1 MSVSL
6 HRPHCVVSQRAAY
19 TTVLQEWLRVS
30 CHKAADTAV
39 VKAYMSAFA
48 SISPQL
54 LEFVI
59 NMADGNGNTALH
71 YTVSHSNFPV
81 VKLLLDTGELCV
93 YICMCVCDQ
102 GLIVKLLLI
111 PLSQMF
117 QCFPVFCHLVS
128 HTVSCHTSLSL
139 FVLRLYRLSH

>member
-1 MSVSL
+1 M
-6 HRPHCVVSQRAAY
+6 
-19 TTVLQEWLRVS
+19 LQEWLRVS

-39 VKAYMSAFA
+39 VKAYMDTFA

-81 VKLLLDTGELCV
+81 VKLLLDTGELDVIV
-93 YICMCVCDQ
+93 Y
-102 GLIVKLLLI
+102 
-111 PLSQMF
+111 
-117 QCFPVFCHLVS
+117 
-128 HTVSCHTSLSL
+128 
-139 FVLRLYRLSH
+139 FVQKYLKRN

>member
-1 MSVSL
+1 M
-6 HRPHCVVSQRAAY
+6 
-19 TTVLQEWLRVS
+19 S

-39 VKAYMSAFA
+39 VKAYMSTFA

-81 VKLLLDTGELCV
+81 VKLLLDTGELWRE
-93 YICMCVCDQ
+93 
-102 GLIVKLLLI
+102 
-111 PLSQMF
+111 
-117 QCFPVFCHLVS
+117 
-128 HTVSCHTSLSL
+128 T
-139 FVLRLYRLSH
+139 RLHKGDLGVEVGDMGTKCPHP

>member
-1 MSVSL
+1 M
-6 HRPHCVVSQRAAY
+6 
-19 TTVLQEWLRVS
+19 LQEWLRVS

-39 VKAYMSAFA
+39 VQAHMSAFA

-81 VKLLLDTGELCV
+81 VKLLLDTGE
-93 YICMCVCDQ
+93 Q
-102 GLIVKLLLI
+102 GGRLLR
-111 PLSQMF
+111 PDRVRRDR
-117 QCFPVFCHLVS
+117 PVVS
-128 HTVSCHTSLSL
+128 T
-139 FVLRLYRLSH
+139 

>member
-1 MSVSL
+1 MCL
-6 HRPHCVVSQRAAY
+6 IQRAAY

-30 CHKAADTAV
+30 CHKTADMAV
-39 VKAYMSAFA
+39 VKAYMDAFA

-81 VKLLLDTGELCV
+81 VKLLLDTGE
-93 YICMCVCDQ
+93 
-102 GLIVKLLLI
+102 
-111 PLSQMF
+111 S
-117 QCFPVFCHLVS
+117 
-128 HTVSCHTSLSL
+128 
-139 FVLRLYRLSH
+139 R

>member
-1 MSVSL
+1 MFLSTELFHSFFQPLLVL
-6 HRPHCVVSQRAAY
+6 GPDCVCSQRAAY

-39 VKAYMSAFA
+39 VKAYMNAFD
-48 SISPQL
+48 STSPQL

-81 VKLLLDTGELCV
+81 VKLLLDTGEQ
-93 YICMCVCDQ
+93 D
-102 GLIVKLLLI
+102 G
-111 PLSQMF
+111 
-117 QCFPVFCHLVS
+117 HLGA
-128 HTVSCHTSLSL
+128 
-139 FVLRLYRLSH
+139 

>member
-1 MSVSL
+1 MPSLTGRKASSSDCWCLANHSDCVS
-6 HRPHCVVSQRAAY
+6 SQRAAY

-30 CHKAADTAV
+30 CHKAADTV
-39 VKAYMSAFA
+39 VVEAYMNAFA

-81 VKLLLDTGELCV
+81 VKLLLDTGER
-93 YICMCVCDQ
+93 D
-102 GLIVKLLLI
+102 G
-111 PLSQMF
+111 
-117 QCFPVFCHLVS
+117 
-128 HTVSCHTSLSL
+128 
-139 FVLRLYRLSH
+139 RLEAGV